1 MMRLILSSILL
12 LLFCYPINAQTIK
25 LLTEKPGVSIRG
37 LSVVNDK
44 IVWVSGSK
52 GTVGKSIDGG
62 NNWEWFTVKG
72 FEQND
77 FRDIEA
83 FDASIAVIMAV
94 ASPAYIL
101 KTIDGGNTWK
111 TVFTDTTKDMFLD
124 AMDFLPNGTG
134 AVVGDPI
141 GNKMYI
147 ATTKDLGS
155 SWEKINSIDTL
166 GKILAKGESMFASS
180 GTNIKMLSSKKWA
193 VVTGGLHSG
202 LIMNDRYINLPIIQ
216 GKQTTG
222 ANSLAA
228 LQKGKNIKLI
238 IVGGDFQNDTLK
250 EKNCVLYDVNKNKI
264 SFPHTPPNGYRS
276 CVEFISTSTLIT
288 CGTSGV
294 DLSTDAGNNWH
305 TVSKES
311 FHVCKKAKNGTTVFL
326 AGAKGK
332 IAVFFPKN

>member
-12 LLFCYPINAQTIK
+12 LLFCYSTDAQSIK

-52 GTVGKSIDGG
+52 GIVGKSIDGG

-83 FDASIAVIMAV
+83 FDAKTSVIMAV

-101 KTIDGGNTWK
+101 KTIDGGITWK

-124 AMDFLPNGTG
+124 AMDFLPDGTG
-134 AVVGDPI
+134 TVVGDPI

-147 ATTKDLGS
+147 ATTKDFGS
-155 SWEKINSIDTL
+155 NWEKINRNDTL

-180 GTNIKMLSSKKWA
+180 GTNIKKLSSKKWA

-202 LIMNDRYINLPIIQ
+202 LIINDRYINLPIVQ

-222 ANSLAA
+222 ANSLAV
-228 LQKGKNIKLI
+228 LQKGKNTKMI

-250 EKNCVLYDVNKNKI
+250 EKNCVLYDVQKNEI
-264 SFPHTPPNGYRS
+264 SLPQTSPSGYRS
-276 CVEFISTSTLIT
+276 CVEFITSSTLLT

-294 DLSTDAGNNWH
+294 DVSNDGGYHWNPI
-305 TVSKES
+305 SKES
-311 FHVCKKAKNGTTVFL
+311 YHVCKKAKNGNAVFL

-332 IAVFFPKN
+332 IAIFFPTN

>member
-62 NNWEWFTVKG
+62 NTWEWFTVKG

-101 KTIDGGNTWK
+101 KSIDGGNTWK

-124 AMDFLPNGTG
+124 AMDFLPNGIG
-134 AVVGDPI
+134 RVVGDPI
-141 GNKMYI
+141 EGKMYI
-147 ATTKDLGS
+147 ATTKNFGS
-155 SWEKINSIDTL
+155 NWERENCIDTF
-166 GKILAKGESMFASS
+166 GKTLAKGESMFASS
-180 GTNIKMLSSKKWA
+180 GTNIKILSDNKWA

-202 LIMNDRYINLPIIQ
+202 LIMNDLYINLPIIQ

-222 ANSLAA
+222 ANSLAV
-228 LQKGKNIKLI
+228 LREGKNTKMI
-238 IVGGDFQNDTLK
+238 IVGGDFQNDTVK
-250 EKNCVLYDVNKNKI
+250 EKNCVLYDVRKNKI
-264 SFPHTPPNGYRS
+264 SFPQTPPNGYRS

-294 DLSTDAGNNWH
+294 DLSTDAGKNWN
-305 TVSKES
+305 TISKES

-326 AGAKGK
+326 AGANGK